1 MVAALGISALLAL
14 ASGGT
19 RVLLLALVL
28 VAVVLLLIGSAIAV
42 YTFRN
47 LRKAG
52 ADYALSDELESQL
65 SQSS

>member
-1 MVAALGISALLAL
+1 MGATLGISALLAL

-28 VAVVLLLIGSAIAV
+28 VAVVLLLVGSAIAV
-42 YTFRN
+42 YTFNR
-47 LRKAG
+47 LRKDG
-52 ADYALSDELESQL
+52 ADYALSEDLESQL